1 MLEDFSENNVLFFYK
16 EKFPF
21 GFPICDSHLHLVQC
35 LQFEDI
41 TDFSSG
47 DFSSSGFT
55 QDNYFCATCVHSK
68 EEWQELEKL
77 NLPYGSA
84 ARAFG
89 IHPQN
94 PEIEL
99 LDFMEKLVSSKK
111 IDAVGEIGF
120 DLFEKKYAENLEL
133 QEKAFALSLEIAI
146 GYDMPVVIHE
156 RKALHLVYR
165 YAERLKKLPS
175 VLFHSFPLGLYEA
188 KSLLSKGINAYFS
201 FGKQILNGNK
211 KAIECVKFLPISHLL
226 LETDAP
232 FQSLRGEKFTGF
244 KEILRV
250 YEAGLALRD
259 EKDFESF
266 FRTLKNNFM
275 DMYKMRK

>member
-55 QDNYFCATCVHSK
+55 QDNYFYATCVHSK

-133 QEKAFALSLEIAI
+133 QEKVFALSLEIAI

-156 RKALHLVYR
+156 RKALHLVYK

-211 KAIECVKFLPISHLL
+211 KAIECVKFLPISNLL

-250 YEAGLALRD
+250 YEASLALRN

>member
-146 GYDMPVVIHE
+146 GYEMPVVIHE

-211 KAIECVKFLPISHLL
+211 KAMECVKSLPDSRLL

-232 FQSLRGEKFTGF
+232 FQTLKGENYTSLGEIVRVYNAALSLRNEKNP
-244 KEILRV
+244 
-250 YEAGLALRD
+250 EAFVLA
-259 EKDFESF
+259 
-266 FRTLKNNFM
+266 LKNNFF
-275 DMYKMRK
+275 DMFKMHK